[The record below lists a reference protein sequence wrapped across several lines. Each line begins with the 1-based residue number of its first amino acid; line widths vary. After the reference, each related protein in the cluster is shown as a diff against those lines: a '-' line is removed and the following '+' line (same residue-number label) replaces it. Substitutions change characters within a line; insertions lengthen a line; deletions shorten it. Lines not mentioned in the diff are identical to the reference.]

1 MAAPRPDGARF
12 SGTALWLMAPGAQD
26 DTSDLV
32 DRAVAAASA
41 APAANGSLWV
51 SEPQHEV
58 GTSVV
63 PYEAY
68 SLLGALA
75 VRTDGVRLGVVAE
88 GAQRRAP
95 SILAKIVTGVDVISH
110 GRAVLS
116 LDADGGASADAGRLS
131 EALDVSRAVLE
142 DDLPTFTGRIYAVAG
157 AVNRPAPV
165 QAGGVPIVV
174 FLRGNGPDLGHLL
187 EVAVSTADAV
197 VMTDGPAAVRAA
209 VDAVARHTRPVEVL
223 ALVPPGGTDPAGT
236 VDGLASAGA
245 TGFLMGVPWP
255 WDTEAVE
262 ALVDLGRGG

>member
-1 MAAPRPDGARF
+1 
-12 SGTALWLMAPGAQD
+12 MAPGAQD

-32 DRAVAAASA
+32 DRAVAAAAA

-51 SEPQHEV
+51 SEPHAV
-58 GTSVV
+58 GTAVV

-75 VRTDGVRLGVVAE
+75 VRTEGVRLGVVAE
-88 GAQRRAP
+88 GTQRRAP

-116 LDADGGASADAGRLS
+116 LDADGGDGTDAGRLS

-165 QAGGVPIVV
+165 QTGGVPIVV
-174 FLRGNGPDLGHLL
+174 FLRGHGPDLGQLL
-187 EVAVSTADAV
+187 EVAVPTADAV

-223 ALVPPGGTDPAGT
+223 ALVPPGGTAPSGT
-236 VDGLASAGA
+236 VDALASAGA
-245 TGFLMGVPWP
+245 TGFLVGVPWP
-255 WDTEAVE
+255 WDTEAVG
-262 ALVDLGRGG
+262 ALADRVRGG